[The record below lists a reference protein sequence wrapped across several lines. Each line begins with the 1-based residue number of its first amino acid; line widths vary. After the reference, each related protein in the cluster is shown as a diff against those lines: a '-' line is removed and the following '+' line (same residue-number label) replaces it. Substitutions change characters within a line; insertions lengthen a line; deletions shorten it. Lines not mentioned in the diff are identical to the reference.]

1 MPSMQSHFSSTIHQ
15 APANPLLNL
24 TTKICSSDSFM
35 QEKGSCIEK
44 DLHYY
49 IKGICNPS
57 QHRSFFFNKILQCK
71 GRIYPFVEILAVLLF
86 LLLKYREILN
96 TPMRNQENC
105 TSLTRLMAVLELLL
119 PWKTFK
125 KIILSSNLYGKWG
138 LPEGVAN
145 SKNEVCLLIKTCTK
159 SITVIQVCIF

>member
-1 MPSMQSHFSSTIHQ
+1 MSLSEIKACLKSKLKSLGQSKSELQDLITQLKLPFKQSDLNCSFCILQGMPSMQSHFSSTIHQ

-57 QHRSFFFNKILQCK
+57 QHRSFFLTKYYSAKAEFIPLQRYWQYFCSC
-71 GRIYPFVEILAVLLF
+71 FSNTE
-86 LLLKYREILN
+86 KY
-96 TPMRNQENC
+96 
-105 TSLTRLMAVLELLL
+105 
-119 PWKTFK
+119 
-125 KIILSSNLYGKWG
+125 
-138 LPEGVAN
+138 
-145 SKNEVCLLIKTCTK
+145 
-159 SITVIQVCIF
+159 